1 MERGGMVHALE
12 EIRRLLRAGGCLID
26 IHPVRDAPIVE
37 VRTSDGVT
45 FSEPSAAYD
54 YDDDLSHAE
63 RALTTAVR
71 RGLFALDGSHEFEFH
86 TSARSVRELRDFFA
100 VYSAYEEDVVD
111 DEVEARVDTFYERVD
126 AVMRSSGRDA
136 RVVHRERARMSRLN
150 PTLIRAH
157 PSAER
162 S

>member
-1 MERGGMVHALE
+1 MVHALE

-54 YDDDLSHAE
+54 YDDDLIHAE

-100 VYSAYEEDVVD
+100 VYSAYEEDRADDQVEAGVDAFYGRVD
-111 DEVEARVDTFYERVD
+111 D
-126 AVMRSSGRDA
+126 VMRSSGLGA
-136 RVVHRERARMSRLN
+136 RVVHRERALMSRLS
-150 PTLIRAH
+150 PI
-157 PSAER
+157 
-162 S
+162 

>member
-1 MERGGMVHALE
+1 MEHGGMVHALE

-54 YDDDLSHAE
+54 YDDDLIHAE

-100 VYSAYEEDVVD
+100 VYSAYEEDPAD
-111 DEVEARVDTFYERVD
+111 DEVEAGVDAFYGRVDD
-126 AVMRSSGRDA
+126 VMRSSGLGA
-136 RVVHRERARMSRLN
+136 RIVHRERTLMSRLN
-150 PTLIRAH
+150 PL
-157 PSAER
+157 
-162 S
+162 